1 MERVEHT
8 RVRAGIYGLV
18 PGSLEK
24 RVGEA
29 IYFEKVRISS
39 DKDFKIVLGFDLYF
53 D

>member
-1 MERVEHT
+1 MERVEHI
-8 RVRAGIYGLV
+8 RVRAEIYGLV
-18 PGSLEK
+18 PGSLVK

-29 IYFEKVRISS
+29 IYFEKVKNFS